1 MQMMLHGLTE
11 NATPD
16 VVGNTTSMLILHQ
29 GLRKMLMVL
38 IPQLMLIFYHGLRK
52 MLMLIFEQGLRV
64 ADGSAM
70 PLLVG
75 GNTNAPIIMIGE
87 KAAAMILEDAVKQS
101 KPVRTKLRDE
111 L

>member
-1 MQMMLHGLTE
+1 ME
-11 NATPD
+11 SPD
-16 VVGNTTSMLILHQ
+16 LKEADQQEEVDSAEVDSCNNIHSLIQ
-29 GLRKMLMVL
+29 
-38 IPQLMLIFYHGLRK
+38 
-52 MLMLIFEQGLRV
+52 MLMLIFEKGLRV

-101 KPVRTKLRDE
+101 KPVRTELRDE